1 MKVLEAFIYK
11 VYTGFIAFKDGLSNF
26 KKLAGEECGNN
37 SHGVLKIMVPFGYP
51 DYQRQYGI

>member
-11 VYTGFIAFKDGLSNF
+11 VYRGFIAFTEGPSNV
-26 KKLAGEECGNN
+26 KKFAGKECWNN